1 MERPTVPATVV
12 GNARL
17 PVRSDLP
24 SRVCVVSLSGK
35 LFAID
40 LRNIREVFVV
50 DLVTPVP
57 GMPPVLVGLAN
68 LRGAVVPIVDLRLM
82 LGLPAAG
89 STLQYAVVIKYGGN
103 HVGVLVDDAPEIRTV
118 EADHV
123 LPAPQNG
130 PMEQRSFVSSVLRME
145 DRLGGVLE
153 IPMLMAHMDIAGIGM
168 PS

>member
-1 MERPTVPATVV
+1 MERPTVPSPVV

-17 PVRSDLP
+17 PVRPELP

-40 LRNIREVFVV
+40 LRNIREVFVI
-50 DLVTPVP
+50 DSITPVP

-68 LRGAVVPIVDLRLM
+68 LRGGVISIVDLRLM
-82 LGLPAAG
+82 LGLPAVG
-89 STLQYAVVIKYGGN
+89 SAPQYAVVVKYGGN
-103 HVGVLVDDAPEIRTV
+103 QVAVLVDDAPEIRTV
-118 EADHV
+118 DADQF

-130 PMEQRSFVSSVLRME
+130 PMEQRSFVSSVLRMD

-153 IPMLMAHMDIAGIGM
+153 IPMVLAQMDLAGIGL
-168 PS
+168 SS

>member
-1 MERPTVPATVV
+1 M
-12 GNARL
+12 
-17 PVRSDLP
+17 RSDFP

-40 LRNIREVFVV
+40 LRNIREVFVI
-50 DLVTPVP
+50 DSVTPVP

-68 LRGAVVPIVDLRLM
+68 LRGGVISIIDLRLM
-82 LGLPAAG
+82 LGLPTATSG
-89 STLQYAVVIKYGGN
+89 LQYAVVIKYGAN
-103 HVGVLVDDAPEIRTV
+103 QVAVLVDDAPEIRTV
-118 EADHV
+118 DADQF
-123 LPAPQNG
+123 LPASQNG

-153 IPMLMAHMDIAGIGM
+153 IPMLLTQMDLAGIGM

>member
-1 MERPTVPATVV
+1 MERPTLPSPVV
-12 GNARL
+12 GNAGV

-40 LRNIREVFVV
+40 LRNIREVFVI
-50 DLVTPVP
+50 DAVTPVP

-68 LRGAVVPIVDLRLM
+68 LRGGVISIVDLRLM
-82 LGLPAAG
+82 LGLPTAA
-89 STLQYAVVIKYGGN
+89 SDLQYAVVIKCGGN
-103 HVGVLVDDAPEIRTV
+103 QVAVLVDDAPEIRTV
-118 EADHV
+118 NADHF

-153 IPMLMAHMDIAGIGM
+153 IPMLLAQMDLAGIGM

>member
-1 MERPTVPATVV
+1 
-12 GNARL
+12 
-17 PVRSDLP
+17 
-24 SRVCVVSLSGK
+24 VVSLSGK

-50 DLVTPVP
+50 DSVTPVP

-68 LRGAVVPIVDLRLM
+68 LRGGVIPIVDLRLM
-82 LGLPAAG
+82 LGLPGAG
-89 STLQYAVVIKYGGN
+89 SVLQYGVVIKNGGN
-103 HVGVLVDDAPEIRTV
+103 QVAVLVDDAPEIRTV
-118 EADHV
+118 EADQF

-130 PMEQRSFVSSVLRME
+130 PAEQRSIVSSVLRME

-153 IPMLMAHMDIAGIGM
+153 IPMLLAQMDIAGVEM